1 MTLPREKDIEDKDN
15 ISFLQKLDSWHREF
29 DFVTAC
35 YMLEPWERK
44 IVKGTL
50 VVLTAVL
57 LFTLIQ
63 YLSQQ

>member
-1 MTLPREKDIEDKDN
+1 MTLQREKDYTQDKN
-15 ISFLQKLDSWHREF
+15 TSFLQKLDSWHREF

-50 VVLTAVL
+50 VVLTAIL

-63 YLSQQ
+63 YLSQ